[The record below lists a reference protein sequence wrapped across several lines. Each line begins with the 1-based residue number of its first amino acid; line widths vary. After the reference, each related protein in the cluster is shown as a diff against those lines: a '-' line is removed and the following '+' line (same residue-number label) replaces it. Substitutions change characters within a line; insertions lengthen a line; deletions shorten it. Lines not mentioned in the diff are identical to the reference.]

1 MNWPLPL
8 KRGNSAPVARERL
21 QTLFAHE
28 RSARGGSNLISILI
42 EILAAISRHVA
53 VEPDKVQV
61 KMDRAVAV
69 STLEIEVEIP
79 NMTETSRISVNS

>member
-1 MNWPLPL
+1 MNSPLPL

-21 QTLFAHE
+21 QTLLAHE

-42 EILAAISRHVA
+42 EILAAVSRQVA

-61 KMDRAVAV
+61 KTDRAVGV
-69 STLEIEVEIP
+69 STLKIEVEIP
-79 NMTETSRISVNS
+79 NMAEAWRLSLDS

>member
-21 QTLFAHE
+21 QILFAHE

-42 EILAAISRHVA
+42 EILAAVSRQVA

-61 KMDRAVAV
+61 KMDRAVGV
-69 STLEIEVEIP
+69 STLKIEVEIP
-79 NMTETSRISVNS
+79 NMAEASRLSLDS

>member
-1 MNWPLPL
+1 MNWPLPF

-21 QTLFAHE
+21 QILFAHE

-42 EILAAISRHVA
+42 EILAAVSRQVA

-61 KMDRAVAV
+61 KTDRAVGV
-69 STLEIEVEIP
+69 STLKIEVEIP
-79 NMTETSRISVNS
+79 NMAEAWRLSLDS